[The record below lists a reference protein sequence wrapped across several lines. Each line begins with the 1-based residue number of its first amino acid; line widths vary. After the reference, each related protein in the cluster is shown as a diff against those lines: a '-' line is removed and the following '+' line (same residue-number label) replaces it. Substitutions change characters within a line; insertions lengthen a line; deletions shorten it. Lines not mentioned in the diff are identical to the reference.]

1 MKKRSI
7 LLTCI
12 VAVMAL
18 AMFVGCDN
26 APVLPSFVVGGTIN
40 QTGDFLEGQTFDPS
54 KFTVTITY
62 DNGRIVAADE
72 TVSVYLDTD
81 KNSDGKV
88 NAGDTVKADL
98 GKNYADSDICATAG
112 ISVYNIKSVEVVG
125 PETIGSNNMEI
136 SASDLTVTATY
147 LDSTN
152 SEKTM
157 VLVPGEYT
165 VGEVSG
171 GNVTPSIPEAA
182 ASVEVTVH
190 VGNFG
195 DDELVYT
202 YDFTVEYEEPVPVDL
217 PYEITG
223 WASDNTVEFTGI
235 LMQLDYGDNAV
246 EPNPS
251 DVTLNVRGDDGEDH
265 TVNAADVE
273 GVELAFVDT
282 QMGLP
287 LASNDLTS
295 VSSVNLVVSLPGVAE
310 QKTLEVETTATFLV
324 VTPVADFALSEGPLG
339 TASASD
345 YKVILGAGGSY
356 YEDITGN
363 DGISVIYVA
372 SDSSTD
378 ELDPETVITT
388 ASTVYAYAN
397 YMGATGRTDDKLT
410 ITETPDPTVESIEV
424 TLVEGF
430 EGPVAQYYDSLSTL
444 TTDFDGSDAIESVTY
459 VMSDGSEREFAWA
472 GAGAT
477 AEYYLNGAPLS
488 ELKATEDGDYDLNV
502 DSLDIHVVYGKVSV
516 DVPVATT
523 GAEATRLEVIATV
536 VKAAEATTV
545 VGMDVEYAVVLKNDT
560 GAIDKDYTDIGV
572 LSNGYSAELPA
583 TVTAADQTVTVY
595 NRANVSMTYDVTVAA
610 GASYIS
616 AGDLAFVQQNEDA
629 LFAVGTEID
638 SSWVNANFELDAET
652 YDVISGNGA
661 DAEITVG
668 APVVP
673 SGKVLETGENVI
685 PVTVTYLGAEGT
697 TVTATVNL
705 TVTGTAYI
713 TSPTFSLMYNNE
725 PITGLVVGR
734 SYNRSGFSVNP
745 SSYTAVGNNPE
756 TSITSITFNGGEV
769 ESSFTV
775 ENAYQT
781 FVFGIQYMS
790 GSSSGSGITLNPAA
804 PQNVTINAV
813 AAE

>member
-136 SASDLTVTATY
+136 NASDLTVTATY

-378 ELDPETVITT
+378 KLDPETVITT
-388 ASTVYAYAN
+388 ESTVYAYAN
-397 YMGATGRTDDKLT
+397 YMGATGHTDQLT
-410 ITETPDPTVESIEV
+410 ITETPAPTVESIEV

-430 EGPVAQYYDSLSTL
+430 EGPAAQYYDSLSTL
-444 TTDFDGSDAIESVTY
+444 TEFDESAAIESVTY

-472 GAGAT
+472 DASAT

-488 ELKATEDGDYDLNV
+488 ELEATADGDYDLNV
-502 DSLDIHVVYGKVSV
+502 DSLDIHVVYGEVSV

-523 GAEATRLEVIATV
+523 DAEATTLEVTATV
-536 VKAAEATTV
+536 VKASGATTV
-545 VGMDVEYAVVLKNDT
+545 VGMDVEYAVVLKNTT

-583 TVTAADQTVTVY
+583 TVTAAEQTVTVY
-595 NRANVSMTYDVTVAA
+595 NRANVSMTDEVTVEA

-616 AGDLAFVQQNEDA
+616 AGDLAFVQQDEDA

-652 YDVISGNGA
+652 YDVISGNGI

-668 APVVP
+668 APGVP
-673 SGKVLETGENVI
+673 AGKVLETGANVI
-685 PVTVTYLGAEGT
+685 PVTVTYLGSEGT
-697 TVTATVNL
+697 TVTANVNL
-705 TVTGTAYI
+705 TVDGVAYVSG
-713 TSPTFSLMYNNE
+713 SPSFTFMYNNE
-725 PITGLVVGR
+725 PITALEDGR
-734 SYNRSGFSVNP
+734 SYNVSGFTVNP
-745 SSYTAVGNNPE
+745 ASYTAVGDNPAVAVTEISTVNDGAYTGSFTADQFKDYVFTVTYTNSSLVDVTKPE
-756 TSITSITFNGGEV
+756 T
-769 ESSFTV
+769 
-775 ENAYQT
+775 
-781 FVFGIQYMS
+781 
-790 GSSSGSGITLNPAA
+790 LD
-804 PQNVTINAV
+804 AV
-813 AAE
+813 VSE

>member
-251 DVTLNVRGDDGEDH
+251 NVTLNVRGDDGEDH

-310 QKTLEVETTATFLV
+310 QKTLKVETTATFLV

-345 YKVILGAGGSY
+345 YKVILGTEESY

-388 ASTVYAYAN
+388 ESTVYAYAN

-444 TTDFDGSDAIESVTY
+444 TTDFDGSSAIESVTY

-472 GAGAT
+472 GASAT

-488 ELKATEDGDYDLNV
+488 ELEATADGDYDLNV
-502 DSLDIHVVYGKVSV
+502 DSLDIHVVYK
-516 DVPVATT
+516 
-523 GAEATRLEVIATV
+523 
-536 VKAAEATTV
+536 
-545 VGMDVEYAVVLKNDT
+545 
-560 GAIDKDYTDIGV
+560 
-572 LSNGYSAELPA
+572 
-583 TVTAADQTVTVY
+583 
-595 NRANVSMTYDVTVAA
+595 
-610 GASYIS
+610 
-616 AGDLAFVQQNEDA
+616 
-629 LFAVGTEID
+629 LFC
-638 SSWVNANFELDAET
+638 
-652 YDVISGNGA
+652 
-661 DAEITVG
+661 
-668 APVVP
+668 
-673 SGKVLETGENVI
+673 
-685 PVTVTYLGAEGT
+685 
-697 TVTATVNL
+697 
-705 TVTGTAYI
+705 
-713 TSPTFSLMYNNE
+713 
-725 PITGLVVGR
+725 R
-734 SYNRSGFSVNP
+734 QR
-745 SSYTAVGNNPE
+745 
-756 TSITSITFNGGEV
+756 
-769 ESSFTV
+769 
-775 ENAYQT
+775 
-781 FVFGIQYMS
+781 
-790 GSSSGSGITLNPAA
+790 
-804 PQNVTINAV
+804 
-813 AAE
+813 